1 MKDKKYRKVRDHYY
15 STGKHRGPV
24 HIIYNL
30 EYSVPKKTSIAFHY
44 ESNYHY

>member
-1 MKDKKYRKVRDHYY
+1 MKDKKYRKVRDHYH